1 VVTIP
6 PHLAENLHDWHGQE
20 GDRWLAELPARV
32 GALAARWQIEIGE
45 PFAEGGAV
53 SWVAPARTA
62 DGAEVVLKVFLV
74 GLENAEEPQALAHY
88 DGRGAVRML
97 AGEPGALLLER
108 LRPGTQ
114 LWALEDD
121 DEACR
126 VVAGL
131 LRRLWRPPGDG
142 HPFRSL
148 AGDAADWSHTI
159 LRTWDVLDGPFERR
173 LVDEAVSAAADLA
186 PTQGELV
193 VLHQDLHGGNVLRAE
208 REPWLAID
216 PKPVVGERE
225 FDLASLIRD
234 RRESITERIVRRRL
248 DLLSSELGLDRERMR
263 RWALLHALAW
273 GVDES
278 GAWPE
283 MVAVARWLAAM
294 GQRTHS

>member
-6 PHLAENLHDWHGQE
+6 PHLAENLRAWHGEE
-20 GDRWLAELPARV
+20 GEQWLAGLPARIA
-32 GALAARWQIEIGE
+32 ALAERWQLRIGE

-62 DGAEVVLKVFLV
+62 DGSEAIVKVFLV

-88 DGRGAVRML
+88 GGQGAVRML

-108 LRPGTQ
+108 LRPGTP
-114 LWALEDD
+114 LWSVEDD

-126 VVAGL
+126 VAMDVL
-131 LRRLWRPPGDG
+131 QRLWRPPADG
-142 HPFRSL
+142 HPFRTL
-148 AGDAADWSHTI
+148 AGDAADWSQAI
-159 LRTWDVLDGPFERR
+159 LRSWDTLAGPFERR
-173 LVDEAVSAAADLA
+173 LLDEAVEAAVALA
-186 PTQGELV
+186 PTQGETV
-193 VLHQDLHGGNVLRAE
+193 VLHQDLHGGNILRAE

-234 RRESITERIVRRRL
+234 RRESITEPIVRRRL
-248 DLLSSELGLDRERMR
+248 DLLSAELGLDRERMR

-273 GVDES
+273 GMDES
-278 GAWPE
+278 GVWPE

-294 GQRTHS
+294 